1 MNALRA
7 RVDGQLGIAIAVS
20 VALHAVLLAAM
31 ALIQDPSAPKVI
43 SAINVRLS
51 TSIAPPLEATPAI
64 PVVAPPSSDPVIE
77 PIAEPRVLDQV
88 AAEPP
93 QIGAPAAVTPSDT
106 QQALKIDA
114 ASLQAFI
121 GSTRE
126 LSPPSLDREID
137 VAAQYRRQ
145 FHQRVQ
151 RIGQLN
157 YPEAASRMKLSGQL
171 TLKVAINTDGS
182 LGSVGISRS
191 SGYDELDLAA
201 LEIVR
206 QASPYEP
213 LPPNLPRSNGQFR
226 FDSTW
231 EFRR

>member
-1 MNALRA
+1 MNASLP
-7 RVDGQLGIAIAVS
+7 RVEGQLGIALALSI
-20 VALHAVLLAAM
+20 ALHAILLTAM
-31 ALIQDPSAPKVI
+31 VLIQDPPAPNVV

-51 TSIAPPLEATPAI
+51 TSVLPTPQAISTNPEVARPL
-64 PVVAPPSSDPVIE
+64 SDPYVE
-77 PIAEPRVLDQV
+77 PLPEPRELEQPK
-88 AAEPP
+88 AEPP
-93 QIGAPAAVTPSDT
+93 QTTVPAAVTQDT
-106 QQALKIDA
+106 QQALRIDA

-121 GSTRE
+121 GSSSE
-126 LSPPSLDREID
+126 LPPPSLDREID
-137 VAAQYRRQ
+137 VAEQYRRQ
-145 FHQRVQ
+145 WHRRVQ

-171 TLKVAINTDGS
+171 TLQVAINTDGS
-182 LGSVGISRS
+182 LRSVGIAQS
-191 SGYDELDLAA
+191 SGHDELDLAA